1 MKYKEYVEE
10 YNEYLENYKL
20 SFRKPSNSINFNNLD
35 IFEIATWKDIPHINM
50 YDYPSFEPSE
60 HEKIESPP
68 PPPTQIY
75 TSMPSSIY
83 YPSSRPT
90 VNRYSYSPSK
100 TSGVYSYAPIP
111 FSYNSMPP
119 LNTDTNYP
127 ETIPTYN
134 AIPTYSPSK
143 TSGVYSYAPIPF
155 SYNSMPPL
163 NTDTICPTTIPT
175 YSAIPTHSDSNNS
188 INTTIID
195 FSNYEKYNIALFGIA
210 TGIGSFCFCVI
221 CAYVYKIY
229 ASKKHK
235 LQKIQKNALKR
246 EYESLNDIR
255 IVDYNSQF

>member
-90 VNRYSYSPSK
+90 VNRYS
-100 TSGVYSYAPIP
+100 
-111 FSYNSMPP
+111 
-119 LNTDTNYP
+119 
-127 ETIPTYN
+127 
-134 AIPTYSPSK
+134 YSPSK